1 MQVFAREPVGSGEGC
16 NPAPDLTFLVLQTF
30 GFGFPRGELH
40 QIGLDQRGEG
50 RIKLGC
56 GDAGA
61 FVNVIVDRDCDIA
74 HKFTVSQSML
84 GILDIKEVIH
94 HH

>member
-16 NPAPDLTFLVLQTF
+16 NAAPDLTFLALQTF
-30 GFGFPRGELH
+30 GFGFLLGELL

-50 RIKLGC
+50 RIELGC

-61 FVNVIVDRDCDIA
+61 FVSVIVNRDCDIA
-74 HKFTVSQSML
+74 HKLTVSQFPL
-84 GILDIKEVIH
+84 GTLDIKTAIRH
-94 HH
+94 H